1 MTLDLQVVWRR
12 FLPAYAIVFGAY
24 FAAAFVFF
32 KCNNPLKLLIVK
44 CNTIPNCAAA
54 FPLCLMQMCTCIYAP
69 LCLMRTHTHARMLHA
84 NTHTHTHIHLLML
97 HAGMSFTTPL
107 AG

>member
-1 MTLDLQVVWRR
+1 VTFELQVVWRR

-32 KCNNPLKLLIVK
+32 KCNNPLKLVIVK

-54 FPLCLMQMCTCIYAP
+54 FPLCLM
-69 LCLMRTHTHARMLHA
+69 RTHTYALMLHA
-84 NTHTHTHIHLLML
+84 NTHTHLLML
-97 HAGMSFTTPL
+97 HAGMLCTTPL